1 MRRGEQTQPSNHS
14 AGQPVS
20 KSVISN
26 SSIHSI
32 NQSGSQSPIHSL
44 NQSVTQPLTPSIS
57 QSISQSISR
66 SVSQSV
72 TRPSISQSISQ
83 SISRSVSQSV
93 TRPLTQSV
101 RQPFSQPVL
110 GTLSWV
116 YCPGAFVHGDNVR
129 YHLRDLRLQ
138 IVSLS
143 KRTVRNIACS
153 NELNWPLLC

>member
-14 AGQPVS
+14 AGQPVN

-57 QSISQSISR
+57 QSISQS
-66 SVSQSV
+66 
-72 TRPSISQSISQ
+72 
-83 SISRSVSQSV
+83 VSQSV

-110 GTLSWV
+110 YIGTLSWV
-116 YCPGAFVHGDNVR
+116 YCPGAFVHC
-129 YHLRDLRLQ
+129 
-138 IVSLS
+138 I
-143 KRTVRNIACS
+143 
-153 NELNWPLLC
+153 